1 MDIHRLKAQQIA
13 HLVNTRQLSAV
24 EVATAVCDRLE
35 RLNPSL
41 NAFIDYQ
48 RADVLARAR
57 SSDQRVAAKEYLP
70 MAGVPFSVKD
80 NLWLGGRPA
89 TFGSSVFADFV
100 APRDSW
106 CVQRLNELGGVALG
120 MTNCSEFACKGITT
134 NPLHGTTRNPWNL
147 ALTPGGSSGGA
158 VAAVAAGLGPLAL
171 ATDAGG
177 STRRP
182 AAHTGLVGFKPSLG
196 AVPNP
201 WGFADPNHLLSVI
214 GQLGRD
220 VEDVTLMARSL
231 FAWYAADPLS
241 QPHFSAQSLARQ
253 SREQRSLRVA
263 WSPDLGLGMALDSDV
278 AMAMA
283 AALATLERDGWSIEL
298 ASPRWPGGL
307 EGYALLGL
315 QHMALAA
322 QFGGLADDQLQRLD
336 PDILAQIE
344 TGRTLSGVHTAR
356 LLELRNGLS
365 LSLATF
371 FDDYDLLLCP
381 TAPVEAWAV
390 GQLGPATIGGQ
401 SAGPRGHAGY
411 TPVFNYCGVPALS
424 LPCGFGKHGLPVGL
438 QVVAARYMDG
448 RVLQAAA
455 EMERVLGLS
464 FEAPMLRNQ
473 GIPQPL

>member
-1 MDIHRLKAQQIA
+1 MDIHRLKARQIA
-13 HLVNTRQLSAV
+13 DLVNTRQLSAV
-24 EVATAVCDRLE
+24 EVAGAECDRLE

-48 RADVLARAR
+48 RPAVLARAGL
-57 SSDQRVAAKEYLP
+57 SDSRIASGEYLP

-80 NLWLGGRPA
+80 NLWLAGRPA
-89 TFGSSVFADFV
+89 TFGSRTFADFV

-106 CVQRLNELGGVALG
+106 CVQRLGELGGVALG

-220 VEDVTLMARSL
+220 VEDVTLMARHL
-231 FAWYAADPLS
+231 FAWCPADPLS
-241 QPHFSAQSLARQ
+241 QPHFGAESLVPQPRAP
-253 SREQRSLRVA
+253 RSLRIA
-263 WSPDLGLGMALDSDV
+263 WSPDLGLGLPLDSDV
-278 AMAMA
+278 ASAMV
-283 AALATLERDGWSIEL
+283 AALATLARDGWSIEL
-298 ASPRWPGGL
+298 ASPRWPGAL

-315 QHMALAA
+315 QHTALAA
-322 QFGGLADDQLQRLD
+322 QFGSLADERLQRLD

-344 TGRTLSGVHTAR
+344 LGRHVSGVQTAQ
-356 LLELRNGLS
+356 LLELRNAMTMA
-365 LSLATF
+365 LAAF

-381 TAPVEAWAV
+381 TAPVEAWAI
-390 GQLGPATIGGQ
+390 GQLGPDTIGGQ
-401 SAGPRGHAGY
+401 PAGPRGHAGY

-424 LPCGFGKHGLPVGL
+424 LPCGFGKQGLPVGL
-438 QVVAARYMDG
+438 QVVAPRYMDG

-455 EMERVLGLS
+455 EMERALGLS
-464 FEAPMLRNQ
+464 FESPML
-473 GIPQPL
+473 LA